1 MVTRGRS
8 SSSSPSLRDAPR
20 VGVFSGHPLLVALK
34 AAQIIKVI
42 NKGPLC
48 FTPDYTGACGNN
60 SIMSRQGLVKSSD
73 WNKDVS
79 CLDKSWA
86 VSGALEPISHTLVL
100 CPIGVRCHCPLSSL
114 TLLYI
119 LLRFHSS
126 NARSCFPN
134 GEELTGLAEGHAPP
148 PEGSCCVLLAV
159 PVSSCS

>member
-1 MVTRGRS
+1 MKTSWLWGEFIPPNFTQFKFKQVIHTSCPKSWMVTRGRS
-8 SSSSPSLRDAPR
+8 SSSSPSLQDAPR

-48 FTPDYTGACGNN
+48 FAPDYIGACGNN

-86 VSGALEPISHTLVL
+86 VSGRFGAHFTPPGAVSH
-100 CPIGVRCHCPLSSL
+100 RCKVSLSPELSNPPLHP
-114 TLLYI
+114 
-119 LLRFHSS
+119 F
-126 NARSCFPN
+126 
-134 GEELTGLAEGHAPP
+134 E
-148 PEGSCCVLLAV
+148 V
-159 PVSSCS
+159 P